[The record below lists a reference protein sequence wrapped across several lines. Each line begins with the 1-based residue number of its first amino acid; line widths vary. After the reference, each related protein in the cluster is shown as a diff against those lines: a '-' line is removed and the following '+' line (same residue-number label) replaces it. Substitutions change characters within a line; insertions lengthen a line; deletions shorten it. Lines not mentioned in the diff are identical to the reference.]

1 MQPPNV
7 YSIHYRFCD
16 VRDEGNLLWIP
27 RETSST
33 VKIQPSPGGGLRRD
47 VLGSICGVGV
57 TAAAP
62 APGSSQIQGSA
73 RPPRVSVPWAGGFR
87 GAGAARRTGRR
98 PVQPVG

>member
-7 YSIHYRFCD
+7 YSSHYRFCD
-16 VRDEGNLLWIP
+16 VRGEGNLLRIP

-33 VKIQPSPGGGLRRD
+33 VKIQPSQGGGLSRD

-62 APGSSQIQGSA
+62 APGSLRIQGSA
-73 RPPRVSVPWAGGFR
+73 RAPQVSAP
-87 GAGAARRTGRR
+87 
-98 PVQPVG
+98 